1 MSKINKK
8 LKLILLGGAMFAL
21 AAVGVNL
28 SLDRTS
34 NWNLIMKN
42 VNALAN
48 DEGSGNERPGYK
60 NKDKTITQTEFKTEI
75 DKNGVRIEYKR
86 VCQAVMIYCESARK
100 KNICYVDMNRIY
112 TVSCGSWGVE

>member
-34 NWNLIMKN
+34 N
-42 VNALAN
+42 
-48 DEGSGNERPGYK
+48 
-60 NKDKTITQTEFKTEI
+60 
-75 DKNGVRIEYKR
+75 
-86 VCQAVMIYCESARK
+86 
-100 KNICYVDMNRIY
+100 
-112 TVSCGSWGVE
+112 

>member
-1 MSKINKK
+1 MKIKM
-8 LKLILLGGAMFAL
+8 ILLGGAMFAL

-60 NKDKTITQTEFKTEI
+60 NQ
-75 DKNGVRIEYKR
+75 
-86 VCQAVMIYCESARK
+86 
-100 KNICYVDMNRIY
+100 
-112 TVSCGSWGVE
+112 